1 MKRPLARLRGGITYA
16 NAMSTI
22 AVFIALGGTTYA
34 AVSLPRNSVGSAQ
47 IRSNAVGSSEIRS
60 GSIRSSELHDGSVAL
75 RDISKGAQASLRG
88 AQGPAGP
95 AGPAGT
101 PAVTYRVAVNSGG
114 GTPAGNAKGV
124 THTGGNE
131 YTVAFDRDVS
141 ACQYAVSLVAV
152 QNGPTLEQPP
162 AGRITAAPAAGGAVL
177 VKTFAADGSAAE
189 APFHL
194 LVAC

>member
-1 MKRPLARLRGGITYA
+1 MTQPLARLRAGITYA

-34 AVSLPRNSVGSAQ
+34 AATLPRNSVGAAQ

-60 GSIRSSELHDGSVAL
+60 GAIRSSELRNGSVTL
-75 RDISKGAQASLRG
+75 NDISVGARASLRG

-95 AGPAGT
+95 PGSSAA
-101 PAVTYRVAVNSGG
+101 TYRAAVNSGG
-114 GTPAGNAKGV
+114 GTPSGNARSV
-124 THTGGNE
+124 THVSGNE

-141 ACQYAVSLVAV
+141 ACLYSATLAGV
-152 QNGPTLEQPP
+152 QNGATLEQPP
-162 AGRITAAPAAGGAVL
+162 AGRITAIPAGGNVL
-177 VKTFAADGSAAE
+177 VRTFAADGSPAE